1 MFNNPIIH
9 DEIRTCEPTTL
20 SASEAIVIYRIK
32 RNKQTMSNGLNQDH
46 KLDLELGNISK
57 GSLESLGK
65 DVERIIIRGPRQYIE
80 QPNEWMHEFKWHG
93 SSEKSDYDSG
103 KTKKVF
109 SLI

>member
-1 MFNNPIIH
+1 
-9 DEIRTCEPTTL
+9 
-20 SASEAIVIYRIK
+20 
-32 RNKQTMSNGLNQDH
+32 MSNGAIQDR
-46 KLDLELGNISK
+46 KLGLELGNCFIIAFQIDTSRYYYCIYNSILLFSQFFEGNISK
-57 GSLESLGK
+57 ESLDSLGK

-109 SLI
+109 SSIQIH

>member
-1 MFNNPIIH
+1 MYIFISDISILLFSH
-9 DEIRTCEPTTL
+9 F
-20 SASEAIVIYRIK
+20 SE
-32 RNKQTMSNGLNQDH
+32 
-46 KLDLELGNISK
+46 GNISK
-57 GSLESLGK
+57 ESLDSLGK

-109 SLI
+109 SLIPIHYTKQFKIALNSSKI